1 MNIFDKIRSE
11 MRKFDSIFRLW
22 PFSPNTLTLFAL
34 LFALIGVFLLRID
47 LYIGIIVI
55 GLSFLV
61 DGLDGAVARAKG
73 QVTKFGGFLD
83 GVLDRV
89 VEAIILVSLLPVPGI
104 PHPGYLSR
112 FADIPYFYSV
122 LITLVFG
129 SLLTAFVLPYA
140 YYQGVIERDKFDVIL
155 PRTLR
160 VVAILIGILI
170 PNIFPIIALLSFISF
185 LQRFLY
191 VYYRR

>member
-1 MNIFDKIRSE
+1 MSFFDKIRSE

-22 PFSPNTLTLFAL
+22 PFSPNTLTILAL
-34 LFALIGVFLLRID
+34 LFALLGVFLLRID
-47 LYIGIIVI
+47 LYLGLIVI

-61 DGLDGAVARAKG
+61 DGLDGAVARAKD
-73 QVTKFGGFLD
+73 QVTTFGGFLD

-89 VEAIILVSLLPVPGI
+89 VEAIILISLLPVPGI
-104 PHPGYLSR
+104 PHPAYLSR

-122 LITLVFG
+122 LVTLTFG

-140 YYQGVIERDKFDVIL
+140 YYKGVIDRDKFDVIL

-160 VVAILIGILI
+160 VIGILVGILI
-170 PNIFPIIALLSFISF
+170 PNIFPIIALLSVISF
-185 LQRFLY
+185 MQRFLY